1 MLGSDLFLKLN
12 MGYEVVGLDKEE
24 IDIVS
29 ASECEEAIK
38 EINRTSLSMPPLI
51 PMLMGVNGKRRV
63 LCRQC

>member
-12 MGYEVVGLDKEE
+12 MGYEVVGLYKEE

-38 EINRTSLSMPPLI
+38 EIKPDIVINAAAYTNVD
-51 PMLMGVNGKRRV
+51 G
-63 LCRQC
+63 C